1 MLNIEQAK
9 QELAKAPSSDE
20 RSSNEER
27 LRLLLL
33 HSKDFYRQN
42 PKQAE
47 KWAREALKLAT
58 KLKNAEGVARAHYRI
73 GCALFQHCQY
83 PAATE
88 EFRTAIKL
96 DPKGGLLEGPMFMLG
111 LALAKQG
118 KYTEALELYD
128 RSLALSREHHTI
140 SEIDILSA
148 MGNAALE
155 QGDYPKALEYQYQS
169 LELVERT
176 DDRLRRSVVLS
187 NIGLIFLE
195 VQDVKRADFFFERAY
210 ILSKELEDDYGLSSI
225 LSNRGMIAQSL
236 NQLNSAITYYVE
248 ALGIAQRGSRKDI
261 EAYIEERYGVIE
273 LEQSK
278 PNLALSHFHRAKE
291 LGEELN
297 LHTIWCASLI
307 GNGRALIEKQQPTKA
322 IPLLE
327 KSLQMCKESGLL
339 AIECECTSALAKA
352 YEASGKLKESVQF
365 FNRFIELNAIVHSQQ
380 KQRALVEI
388 SARIE
393 IEKADRERAR
403 MEQIAND
410 ASERAELLRVEA
422 EQRSKELTSLALTLV
437 ERNEFLCNLKREIEP
452 VIKSPRKAKSLLE
465 KIDNHVRSDRDWE
478 TFEHQFNE
486 IHRDFLKALSAKFRL
501 LTPTELKIAVLI
513 KLNLPTKA
521 IANLLCLSSRT
532 VENHRQALRIK
543 LKLHADANL
552 VSFLTAFG
560 GKK

>member
-1 MLNIEQAK
+1 MIDVEQAK
-9 QELAKAPSSDE
+9 QAIAKAHSTDD

-33 HSKDFYRQN
+33 YSKEFYRQN

-58 KLKNAEGVARAHYRI
+58 KLKDKESVARAHYRI
-73 GCALFQHCQY
+73 GCTLFQLCQY
-83 PAATE
+83 PAATI
-88 EFRTAIKL
+88 EFREAIKL
-96 DPKGGLLEGPMFMLG
+96 DPKGKLLEGPIFMLG
-111 LALAKQG
+111 LAMAKQG
-118 KYTEALELYD
+118 KYTEAFELYD
-128 RSLALSREHHTI
+128 RALAMSREHSTI
-140 SEIDILSA
+140 SEIDILGA

-169 LELVERT
+169 LELVEKT
-176 DDRLRRSVVLS
+176 DDRLRRSIVLS
-187 NIGLIFLE
+187 NISRIYLE
-195 VQDVKRADFFFERAY
+195 VQDMKRADSFFERAY

-225 LSNRGMIAQSL
+225 LSNRGMIAQTL
-236 NQLNSAITYYVE
+236 NRFDTAIAYYVE
-248 ALGIAQRGSRKDI
+248 ALAIAKRGSRKDI

-273 LEQSK
+273 LEK
-278 PNLALSHFHRAKE
+278 GRTNIALDHFHQAVE
-291 LGEELN
+291 LGEELK

-307 GNGRALIEKQQPTKA
+307 GNGRALIEKQQPTEA

-339 AIECECTSALAKA
+339 TIECECTSTLAKA
-352 YEASGKLKESVQF
+352 YEASGKLKESVQY

-403 MEQIAND
+403 MEQIATD
-410 ASERAELLRVEA
+410 ASQRAELLREEA
-422 EQRSKELTSLALTLV
+422 SRQSKELTSLALTLV

-452 VIKSPRKAKSLLE
+452 VIKSPRKAKSFLE

-486 IHRDFLKALSAKFRL
+486 IHRGFLNALSAKFRS

-521 IANLLCLSSRT
+521 IANLLCLSGRT
-532 VENHRQALRIK
+532 VENHRQRLRIK